1 MYATYH
7 FSAGAPVTD
16 TAPFPTSGCKVAA
29 GASVCLTDS
38 QIRTELVRLTAAMKL
53 PTDLGHLY
61 PLFLPPGAEIQDVDG
76 SNSAADFCGYHRGFA
91 VGLVADATVSTLAHE
106 ISEAVTDPADESI
119 AWNDSSGNEI
129 AEICANSYGPPLG
142 STNSGH
148 AGTTEYNQVI
158 NGGKYYIQEMF
169 SNHAFAAFGTGHG
182 CVQSEAL
189 AQHPASAS
197 GAVVTSIYSEAT
209 PTRLAA
215 NGSSTTSVDIS
226 VGDQNG
232 NAVSGDLVTFQT
244 RTRSGSG
251 KCGTLSKASGKTG
264 SGGDVTVTY
273 TASKSNVQCEITAV
287 EGQGGL
293 SASSVIYQG
302 TAQSLSPTIKA
313 TFPSSVQAGGSP
325 LTFTVVAT
333 NPSSDPVPATQV
345 DIAFYQGGSA
355 SGVGQ
360 ASQIHLAYSTTGAG
374 PFTPVALSGTTASND
389 AIEGYAGPP
398 QGTMLAPHSTQ
409 TYTFQLSIDAGVPQ
423 EKKGQPLLSIEAY
436 LDQVDSASGSGTTL
450 DDSFASD
457 LHVTH

>member
-1 MYATYH
+1 MRDH
-7 FSAGAPVTD
+7 
-16 TAPFPTSGCKVAA
+16 
-29 GASVCLTDS
+29 
-38 QIRTELVRLTAAMKL
+38 
-53 PTDLGHLY
+53 
-61 PLFLPPGAEIQDVDG
+61 
-76 SNSAADFCGYHRGFA
+76 
-91 VGLVADATVSTLAHE
+91 
-106 ISEAVTDPADESI
+106 
-119 AWNDSSGNEI
+119 
-129 AEICANSYGPPLG
+129 
-142 STNSGH
+142 
-148 AGTTEYNQVI
+148 
-158 NGGKYYIQEMF
+158 GG
-169 SNHAFAAFGTGHG
+169 
-182 CVQSEAL
+182 
-189 AQHPASAS
+189 
-197 GAVVTSIYSEAT
+197 
-209 PTRLAA
+209 R
-215 NGSSTTSVDIS
+215 
-226 VGDQNG
+226 
-232 NAVSGDLVTFQT
+232 
-244 RTRSGSG
+244 
-251 KCGTLSKASGKTG
+251 
-264 SGGDVTVTY
+264 
-273 TASKSNVQCEITAV
+273 
-287 EGQGGL
+287 GQGGL